1 MNELASTFPEYKVV
15 SEMKGVGERTA
26 ARLIAEIGDVRQFHS
41 AKALPAY
48 AGIDAP
54 PYQSGEFESRRRKI
68 SKRGNKYLRKVGY
81 EIMSSLMSSKPTEDN
96 AVYLFMC
103 KKKAEGKY
111 YLAAYMAGLN
121 KFLHIYYARVLEA
134 LKEPV

>member
-1 MNELASTFPEYKVV
+1 
-15 SEMKGVGERTA
+15 MKGVGEHTA
-26 ARLIAEIGDVRQFHS
+26 ARLIAEIGDVRLFHS

-54 PYQSGEFESRRRKI
+54 PYQSGEFESHRRKI

-81 EIMSSLMSSKPTEDN
+81 EIMSALMSTKPSEDN

-103 KKKAEGKY
+103 RKKAEGKH
-111 YLAAYMAGLN
+111 YLSAYMAGLN
-121 KFLHIYYARVLEA
+121 KFLHIYYARVLEV